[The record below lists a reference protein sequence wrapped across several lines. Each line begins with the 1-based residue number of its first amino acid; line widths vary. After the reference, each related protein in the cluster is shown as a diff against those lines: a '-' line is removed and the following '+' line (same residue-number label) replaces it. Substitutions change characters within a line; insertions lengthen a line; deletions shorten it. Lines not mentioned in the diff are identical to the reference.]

1 VYDQPM
7 SLDDLLSDEERR
19 RAAMVYA
26 GMAPPAPAA
35 PAAPAQQPPPAAQ
48 PPSGDFA
55 ALAQRY
61 LEAQRADRQDALLS
75 RAGAGLDAAARTINA
90 GAGFNQPAMPTG
102 GTLSRAA
109 GVEDAARIEALGI
122 KGTGPKADKAGKAP
136 PDPNDP
142 AIKRLQD
149 FARARW
155 PEEPEE
161 VIAAITPTTLKEIR
175 TTLDAKYGIQS
186 REGLAADAGERD
198 RSKTKQQDVHFWA
211 KMKQDAEQF
220 GVSDE
225 TRRYIADQHL
235 KAAQAARDEAS
246 ATKEKDKADARNV
259 PGFEVVPDA
268 TPTADDAKKVKDT
281 NEASLRLRGTIGD
294 LRALHKKYGETPKG
308 TGAELQQQALRAVQL
323 EAKNIVGLGALSG
336 PDFGL
341 MQDLS
346 AQDANSIT
354 QWVRRNFTGASLEQS
369 LQGMERW
376 MNTVVNATAA
386 SRGYRPKTAKPQRT
400 TPDKVLPKDSAGNLT
415 LDTSTL
421 PPPPA
426 GKVRVRKGTKVGT
439 VPTAN
444 LKAMLD
450 DGWEEVK

>member
-1 VYDQPM
+1 MYDQPM
-7 SLDDLLSDEERR
+7 SLDDLLADEERR

-26 GMAPPAPAA
+26 GMAPPVDPPRAP
-35 PAAPAQQPPPAAQ
+35 QPPPPAR
-48 PPSGDFA
+48 PPSSDFA

-61 LEAQRADRQDALLS
+61 MEAQRRDRQDALMS
-75 RAGAGLDAAARTINA
+75 RAGAGLDAISRNINA
-90 GAGFNQPAMPTG
+90 AAGLQQGPTVSGASGP
-102 GTLSRAA
+102 SRAA
-109 GVEDAARIEALGI
+109 GVEDAARIEALGL
-122 KGTGPKADKAGKAP
+122 KTPSAKAAAAGKTP
-136 PDPNDP
+136 PSPEEIGKLH
-142 AIKRLQD
+142 A

-155 PEEPEE
+155 PDEPEE
-161 VIAAITPTTLKEIR
+161 VIAAITPANLKEIR

-294 LRALHKKYGETPKG
+294 LRALHKKYGENPKDD
-308 TGAELQQQALRAVQL
+308 GAELQQQALRAVQL

-346 AQDANSIT
+346 AQDVNSIGA
-354 QWVRRNFTGASLEQS
+354 WVRRNFVGASLEQS

-386 SRGYRPKTAKPQRT
+386 SRGYRPKAAKPQRT
-400 TPDKVLPKDSAGNLT
+400 TPDKVLPKDAAGNLT
-415 LDTSTL
+415 LDTSAL

-444 LKAMLD
+444 LRAMLD